1 MKLELDNCTVDID
14 AEATRAYYKSN
25 PEPYSCDCENCRAYI
40 NRAPDFP
47 EKVREYFASCGID
60 DMLYAV
66 EVTTLYE
73 DVDGVLHLFATFHA
87 VGTME
92 GGAPGTHWYPPAYR
106 RRRFFARIFNKKL
119 YEEIIELERL
129 SDLERWSDPK
139 YIDEDF
145 SVVFSNR
152 KDLIPKGFP
161 ENSLQIDLYTNIKTH
176 G

>member
-25 PEPYSCDCENCRAYI
+25 PELYSCDCEYCRVYI
-40 NRAPDFP
+40 DRAPLFP
-47 EKVREYFASCGID
+47 EKVKGFFSSCGID

-92 GGAPGTHWYPPAYR
+92 GGAPGGTHWYPPAYR
-106 RRRFFARIFNKKL
+106 LRRFFSRIFNKKL
-119 YEEIIELERL
+119 YEQIVESERESSLERA
-129 SDLERWSDPK
+129 SDPK

-145 SVVFSNR
+145 SILFSNR
-152 KDLIPKGFP
+152 KNFIQKGFP
-161 ENSLQIDLYTNIKTH
+161 ENSLQIDLYTTLKK
-176 G
+176 